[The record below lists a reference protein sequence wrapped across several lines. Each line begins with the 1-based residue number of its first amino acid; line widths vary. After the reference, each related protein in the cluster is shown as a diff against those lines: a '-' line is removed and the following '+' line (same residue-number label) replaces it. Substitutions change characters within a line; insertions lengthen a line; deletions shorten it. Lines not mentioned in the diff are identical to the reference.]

1 MGLNQPAFLAELLL
15 AKRAKQST
23 KGKKNVV
30 NYPSEKIW

>member
-15 AKRAKQST
+15 AKQST